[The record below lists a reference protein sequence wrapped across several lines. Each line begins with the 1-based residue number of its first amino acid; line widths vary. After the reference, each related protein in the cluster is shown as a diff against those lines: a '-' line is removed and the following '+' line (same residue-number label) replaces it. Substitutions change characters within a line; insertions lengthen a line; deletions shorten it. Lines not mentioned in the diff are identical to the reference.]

1 MFQCRLRVKYR
12 TVRIRGNERGDT
24 VIKSVK
30 GARRRMRALRS
41 GARNKR
47 PKEAKK
53 NQKRGIERAQELP
66 VERMRMWTREES
78 ERSLRGSLAV
88 SQVARVRAG

>member
-1 MFQCRLRVKYR
+1 
-12 TVRIRGNERGDT
+12 

-47 PKEAKK
+47 PKQAKK